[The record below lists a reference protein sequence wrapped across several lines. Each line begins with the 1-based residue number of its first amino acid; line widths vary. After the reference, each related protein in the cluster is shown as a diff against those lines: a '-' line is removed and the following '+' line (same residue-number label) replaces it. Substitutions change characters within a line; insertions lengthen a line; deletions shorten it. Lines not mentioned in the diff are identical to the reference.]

1 MHRIIG
7 RWLALMIMLGLHS
20 MTAVAA
26 IEAIWK
32 SPATLSGNT
41 VKLRIIGSTDLAVMV
56 PIIKRFQSRHGNV
69 SIYYAQASTV
79 DCYQEVISQS
89 AAPYDLVISSSMD
102 LQVKLVNDGYAQ
114 HHRSATTR
122 QLPDFMRWRDQVFGF
137 TDEPISIIYNK
148 EKLQLDVLPDTR
160 FALVEYLR
168 GNAAMFMGRIQTYDI
183 NQSGAGYLFA
193 TQDSLRSDTFWRL
206 MEVFGALDTR
216 LSCCSS
222 NMIEAVRSGEA
233 LLAYNVVGSYIK
245 DIAQSDPNIGIL
257 PMQDYNLT
265 MTRTALIPG
274 NARNVQ
280 AAGVFIDSL
289 ISDLTHSNGIFGRS
303 SPITL
308 GPGLLVFQDRMKRST
323 FLEEWNSAIFQ

>member
-122 QLPDFMRWRDQVFGF
+122 QLPDFMRWKNKRKKKQ
-137 TDEPISIIYNK
+137 II
-148 EKLQLDVLPDTR
+148 
-160 FALVEYLR
+160 
-168 GNAAMFMGRIQTYDI
+168 
-183 NQSGAGYLFA
+183 
-193 TQDSLRSDTFWRL
+193 
-206 MEVFGALDTR
+206 
-216 LSCCSS
+216 
-222 NMIEAVRSGEA
+222 
-233 LLAYNVVGSYIK
+233 
-245 DIAQSDPNIGIL
+245 
-257 PMQDYNLT
+257 
-265 MTRTALIPG
+265 
-274 NARNVQ
+274 
-280 AAGVFIDSL
+280 
-289 ISDLTHSNGIFGRS
+289 
-303 SPITL
+303 
-308 GPGLLVFQDRMKRST
+308 
-323 FLEEWNSAIFQ
+323 